1 MSGARTHHLSLT
13 CLFSQKV
20 ETDAMPSRQV
30 FENKDGA
37 LYTTSNGA
45 PVAEPYAVEKLGPIG
60 PLLLQGVC

>member
-1 MSGARTHHLSLT
+1 MGLVLT
-13 CLFSQKV
+13 IFHPLTYSVKKV